1 LTLFERHSKLFVNF
15 SFNMKIIICDPIS
28 PKGIALL
35 QTRPEFEVV
44 VLPKPPTEAE
54 LLPLV
59 ADATALVVRS
69 ETKVTQKVIESA
81 KKLRVVGRAGV
92 GVDNVDVESATKHG
106 IVVMN
111 TPGGNT
117 VTTAELSFTMLLSLA
132 RKVPQAHATM
142 VAGKWDRKL
151 FQGVEL
157 QGKTL
162 GVLGMGRIGTEVAK
176 RAIAFGMHV
185 IGYDP
190 YLTEDRAKAIG
201 AEFAPD
207 LDAVYR
213 NADFITVH
221 MPVTKETKEM
231 LNAAAFAKMKPGV
244 KIVNCAR
251 GEIISETDLLAA
263 LQSKKVAGA
272 ALDVYAVE
280 PLPADHPY
288 RKQENLIL
296 TPHLGASTKEAQEKC
311 GIEVAE
317 VIAGYLLTGE
327 VRNAVNLP
335 YLDAHTYEQVKPY
348 LPLGEALGKLLS
360 QLAPANADR
369 LYITYGGNARLLPNI
384 DPITRAVLRGFLSRS
399 NLPDVNNVNVR
410 SAAQSIGI
418 TVEEKKSEEPV
429 TFNEWVHVQVFSN
442 GQKLVSAGGTFFG
455 SPNNPRIVRLFSQ
468 SVELPTSGTLLLL
481 NNTDK
486 PGIVGQL
493 GSLLGKYHV
502 NIASMSLS
510 RDTAGGLALTVL
522 SLDSVPPQAVLDE
535 LKKDTDISNVK
546 VVTL

>member
-1 LTLFERHSKLFVNF
+1 
-15 SFNMKIIICDPIS
+15 MKIVVCDPIS

-35 QTRPEFEVV
+35 QQRPEFNVV
-44 VLPKPPTEAE
+44 VLPKRLSEAE

-59 ADATALVVRS
+59 ADAVALVVRS
-69 ETKVTQKVIESA
+69 ETKVSAKVIAAA
-81 KKLRVVGRAGV
+81 KNLRVVGRAGV
-92 GVDNVDVESATKHG
+92 GVDNVDIEAATQHG
-106 IVVMN
+106 TVVMN

-117 VTTAELSFTMLLSLA
+117 ITTAELTFTMLLSLA

-176 RAIAFGMHV
+176 RALAFGMRV
-185 IGYDP
+185 LAYDP
-190 YLTEDRAKAIG
+190 YLTEERARAIG
-201 AEFAPD
+201 AEFAPG
-207 LDAVYR
+207 LDDVYLA
-213 NADFITVH
+213 ADFITVH
-221 MPVTKETKEM
+221 MPVTKETREM

-251 GEIISETDLLAA
+251 GEIIAEADLIAA
-263 LQSKKVAGA
+263 LESGKVAGA
-272 ALDVYAVE
+272 ALDVFAVE

-288 RKQENLIL
+288 RRQANLIL
-296 TPHLGASTKEAQEKC
+296 TPHLGASTEEAQEKC

-335 YLDAHTYEQVKPY
+335 YLDAKTYEQVKPY
-348 LPLGEALGKLLS
+348 LPLGEALGKLLA
-360 QLAPANADR
+360 QLTPASADR
-369 LYITYGGNARLLPNI
+369 IYITFGGNARLLPNT
-384 DPITRAVLRGFLSRS
+384 DPVTRAVLQGFLASS
-399 NLPDVNNVNVR
+399 HLKDVNNVNVR
-410 SAAQSIGI
+410 SAAASIGI
-418 TVEEKKSEEPV
+418 TVEEKKSDEPV
-429 TFNEWVHVQVFSN
+429 TFNEWVHVQLVS
-442 GQKLVSAGGTFFG
+442 GAKKLVSAGGTFFG

-468 SVELPTSGTLLLL
+468 PVELPVTGTLLLL

-493 GSLLGKYHV
+493 GTLLAKHKV

-510 RDTAGGLALTVL
+510 RDAVGGLALTVL
-522 SLDSVPPQAVLDE
+522 SLDSVPSPALLAE
-535 LKKDTDISNVK
+535 LQKDADISNVK
-546 VVTL
+546 VVQL